1 MSNNEEEIILPNTK
15 SELKPVKLK
24 PKKIIQKKIN
34 LCQKYFYM
42 EKPNK
47 IKLRNFYKEKNALEQ
62 VDDAITNLTKKRTD
76 LDNTRIEC
84 IKSMILNNKKIPE
97 KWIMKPNYK
106 DLLFKAMN
114 DDIVLNYAIVCKDI
128 HKKRAGYDDIND
140 DERYENYLKSQPK
153 EKRFISYINPFTRN
167 YTDSNKKKDLMK
179 EYDKKHFKKFYK
191 LPKIILNNSN
201 NNNNKKEDS
210 VKKNNSKE
218 NIKKNKH
225 IKFKNISCLT
235 EANETKN
242 DLMVTSLHYT
252 GLDNDNEN
260 NKNNNNNND
269 NNNGEQKKKIELKLP
284 EIII

>member
-1 MSNNEEEIILPNTK
+1 MSNDNEEIVLPNTNREIK
-15 SELKPVKLK
+15 QINLK
-24 PKKIIQKKIN
+24 PKQIISKNIN
-34 LCQKYFYM
+34 LCKKYFYM
-42 EKPNK
+42 ERPNK
-47 IKLRNFYKEKNALEQ
+47 IKLRNFDREKNVLEQ
-62 VDDAITNLTKKRTD
+62 VDNVITKLTKKRTD

-84 IKSMILNNKKIPE
+84 IKSMILSNKKIPE
-97 KWIMKPNYK
+97 KWIMKSNYK
-106 DLLFKAMN
+106 DLLDKAMN

-201 NNNNKKEDS
+201 NNNDKKEDS

-260 NKNNNNNND
+260 NKNNNNND
-269 NNNGEQKKKIELKLP
+269 NNGEQKKKIELKLP

>member
-1 MSNNEEEIILPNTK
+1 MSNNEEEIILPNIK
-15 SELKPVKLK
+15 SELKPIKLK
-24 PKKIIQKKIN
+24 PKKINQKKIN

-62 VDDAITNLTKKRTD
+62 VDDAITKLTKKRTD

-106 DLLFKAMN
+106 DLLYKAMN

-179 EYDKKHFKKFYK
+179 EYDKKYFKKFYK
-191 LPKIILNNSN
+191 LPKLILNNN
-201 NNNNKKEDS
+201 YNREDS
-210 VKKNNSKE
+210 VKNNNSVEK
-218 NIKKNKH
+218 IKKNKLGR
-225 IKFKNISCLT
+225 IKNISCLT
-235 EANETKN
+235 EGNETKN
-242 DLMVTSLHYT
+242 DLMVTSLHYS
-252 GLDNDNEN
+252 GLETVN
-260 NKNNNNNND
+260 NINNNN
-269 NNNGEQKKKIELKLP
+269 EEKKKIELKLP
-284 EIII
+284 DIIN

>member
-15 SELKPVKLK
+15 TELKPIKLK

-84 IKSMILNNKKIPE
+84 IKSMILSNKKIPE

-106 DLLFKAMN
+106 DLLNKAMN
-114 DDIVLNYAIVCKDI
+114 DDIVLNYAIVCKDL
-128 HKKRAGYDDIND
+128 HKKRAGYDDMND
-140 DERYENYLKSQPK
+140 DDRYENYIKSLPK

-179 EYDKKHFKKFYK
+179 EYDKKYFKKFYK
-191 LPKIILNNSN
+191 LPKLILNNN
-201 NNNNKKEDS
+201 YNREDS
-210 VKKNNSKE
+210 VKNNNSVEK
-218 NIKKNKH
+218 IKKNKLGR
-225 IKFKNISCLT
+225 IKNISCLT
-235 EANETKN
+235 EGNETKN
-242 DLMVTSLHYT
+242 DLMMTSLHYS
-252 GLDNDNEN
+252 GLDTVN
-260 NKNNNNNND
+260 NINNNN
-269 NNNGEQKKKIELKLP
+269 EERKKIELKLP
-284 EIII
+284 EISN